1 MQARSRLKFYAW
13 VLLIAGCTSAAFAQ
27 FTSGL
32 QGTVEDAGGAAI
44 GKANLQLTNDATAT
58 TVFATADAAGNF
70 RFVDLAPGAYTLKIS
85 AAGFSKTETHITLLT
100 EQSLN
105 LPPIQLKV
113 GATTES
119 VTVTTEEPVVDTA
132 DSRNEMTLENS
143 GVAELPVAGRNL
155 VTLTTLA
162 PGVAGLGTMGGG
174 VPGGAGTPGSGVDNY
189 STETQVD
196 ASANGQG
203 QNSNMYVIDGLDVT
217 SGIRQGVLNLTPN
230 PESIQETSIQVNT
243 YSSEYT
249 RATGVE
255 EVMTTKSGSDRFH
268 GSAAD
273 WYFTEQMYAKTHFFS
288 GTAAG
293 KYYPFHANNMSG
305 AVGGPIIPRKQFYFF
320 FAVEP
325 LRSAAATNSSITFAD
340 PAFLAWAKTN
350 YPNTVGT
357 SVLNTYLPVHVGG
370 VQVVQTGS
378 SITGCGTPATN
389 NLPCSLSLLDTGNFS
404 AAAIRNGTQ
413 YFGRID
419 KIFKNDT
426 IYGSFYRTLLTYGT
440 PSAIPAF
447 SALNNNWQIAA
458 QVNEVHNFR
467 PGTINEAIFGVNRVE
482 GVLGSGAQNYT
493 VPSISVVGV
502 STEGGQAFGTGFAQG
517 DFIQHNY
524 HWRDVLTH
532 IHGAHSLRFG
542 YEGWFGDDVEPFQG
556 PYSQPTFSFN
566 NLLTLA
572 QDAPASENHVMYNPI
587 TGVPD
592 LWSWDAASRTW
603 GLFAEDTWKAKKNL
617 TLTLGLRWDDSGNP
631 WSKSPSTVF
640 GNFYLGPGQTY
651 NQQVANGFAKAT
663 HNALNHA
670 VTDLLSPRIGFAW
683 DATGRGDTVVHGGFG
698 IFNNWLTQ
706 ANVQEEFRGSPPGD
720 IIPTFTAGTATPP
733 VFKLGTSSKPPFGFT
748 YPALAGSPICPT
760 LGPSGC
766 LNAQGG
772 IVGAGNLIG
781 GINPNLLSPKAD
793 IWSATLEQKVGKDFA
808 ASVGYAG
815 SHSYNLIADENAPG
829 AVQYGSD
836 INAFSG
842 DLFTKQQAVR
852 LNQSFGVIA
861 YGTNDRY
868 ANYESIFFDF
878 KGRFARNGFVDAS
891 YTHSESK
898 DDSGYYPPE
907 NAPSTYYGPS
917 PWDAPNRFSLS
928 FNYEIPGLVRGA
940 GALGIL
946 TSGWGASGT
955 SIYQTGYPTTVT
967 TNAEFA
973 PICKDGTN
981 PAKTG
986 IWCSASN
993 PAVSYYGGAVGGG
1006 DYTADGDD
1014 FRNGIGDAR
1023 PDVSSYTEGNSK
1035 SAYLN
1040 GAISTSQFS
1049 APATFGAVGNEKT
1062 NQFREPNFIETDT
1075 SFYKVTK
1082 LREGLDFQVRF
1093 EFFDLFNRVNL
1104 SGFDS
1109 NLPDGNFGKAQTQQ
1123 LPRNW
1128 QLGGRFTF

>member
-1 MQARSRLKFYAW
+1 MHVPRRLRIYAW
-13 VLLIAGCTSAAFAQ
+13 LLLFVGLAPAAFAQ

-32 QGTVEDAGGAAI
+32 QGTVQDPSGAAI
-44 GKANLQLTNDATAT
+44 AKANVQLNNDATSTALAT
-58 TVFATADAAGNF
+58 TTDASGSY
-70 RFVDLAPGAYTLKIS
+70 RFVDLAPGAYTLKVS
-85 AAGFSKTETHITLLT
+85 ANGFTRTDTHITLLT
-100 EQSLN
+100 EQNLN
-105 LPPIQLKV
+105 LPPIQMKV
-113 GATTES
+113 GGATES
-119 VTVTTEEPVVDTA
+119 VTVNTEEPVVDTA
-132 DSRNEMTLENS
+132 DNRNEMTLENT

-203 QNSNMYVIDGLDVT
+203 QNSNMYVIDGLDIT

-268 GSAAD
+268 GSVAD
-273 WYFTEQMYAKTHFFS
+273 WYYTEQMYARTHFTAPS
-288 GTAAG
+288 G
-293 KYYPFHANNMSG
+293 YLPFHGNNMSG
-305 AVGGPIIPRKQFYFF
+305 AVGGPIIPHKQFFFF

-325 LRSAAATNSSITFAD
+325 LRSALATESSVTFAD
-340 PAFLAWAKTN
+340 PQFDAWAKTN

-357 SVLNTYLPVHVGG
+357 GVLNTYVPAHVSGATAI
-370 VQVVQTGS
+370 QTGQ
-378 SITGCGTPATN
+378 TLFPGACGTAATN
-389 NLPCSLSLLDTGNFS
+389 NLPCALPIEDSGIFS
-404 AAAIRNGTQ
+404 APSIRNGTQ

-419 KIFKNDT
+419 KVFKNDT
-426 IYGSFYRTLLTYGT
+426 IYGSFYRTLLTYGAA
-440 PSAIPAF
+440 SAIPAF

-458 QVNEVHNFR
+458 QVNEVHTFKA
-467 PGTINEAIFGVNRVE
+467 GTLNEAIFGVNRVE

-493 VPSISVVGV
+493 VPSIAVNGV

-532 IHGAHSLRFG
+532 IRGPHTLRFG

-556 PYSQPTFSFN
+556 PYSQPTFTFD

-572 QDAPASENHVMYNPI
+572 QDAPHFENHVMYNPI
-587 TGVPD
+587 TGVAD

-603 GLFAEDTWKAKKNL
+603 GLFAEDTWKTNKNL

-631 WSKSPSTVF
+631 WSKSSSTVF
-640 GNFYLGPGQTY
+640 GNFYLGPGQTP
-651 NQQVANGFAKAT
+651 QQQIANGFAKAT

-670 VTDLLSPRIGFAW
+670 VTDLLSPRVGVAW
-683 DATGRGDTVVHGGFG
+683 DVTGKGATVVHGGFG

-733 VFKLGTSSKPPFGFT
+733 LFKLGTTSKPPFGFT

-766 LNAQGG
+766 LDAQGG
-772 IVGAGNLIG
+772 IVGADNTIG

-793 IWSATLEQKVGKDFA
+793 IWSVALEQKVSRDFA

-815 SHSYNLIADENAPG
+815 SHSYNLVAGENAAG

-836 INAFSG
+836 INAFAG
-842 DLFTKQQAVR
+842 DLFTRPAAVR
-852 LNQSFGVIA
+852 LNPSFGVINYA
-861 YGTNDRY
+861 ANDRH
-868 ANYESIFFDF
+868 ANYESVFFDF
-878 KGRFARNGFVDAS
+878 KGRFARTGFVDAS
-891 YTHSESK
+891 YTRSESK
-898 DDSGYYPPE
+898 DDSGSYPAE
-907 NAPSTYYGPS
+907 ATPSTYYGPS
-917 PWDAPNRFSLS
+917 PWDAPNRLSLS
-928 FNYEIPGLVRGA
+928 FNYQIPSLAQGKGA
-940 GALGIL
+940 VGIL

-955 SIYQTGYPTTVT
+955 SIYQTGYPAMVNTTAPFEPICKNGNNTTVT
-967 TNAEFA
+967 HV
-973 PICKDGTN
+973 
-981 PAKTG
+981 
-986 IWCSASN
+986 WCTAAN
-993 PAVSYYGGAVGGG
+993 PAVSYAAGSG
-1006 DYTADGDD
+1006 DYNGDGDT
-1014 FRNGIGDAR
+1014 GIDY
-1023 PDVSSYTEGNSK
+1023 PDVASYSEGHTK
-1035 SAYLN
+1035 SAYLK
-1040 GAISTSQFS
+1040 GAFTAGQFS
-1049 APATFGAVGNEKT
+1049 APANFGSEGNEKPM
-1062 NQFREPNFIETDT
+1062 QFREPNFIETDT
-1075 SFYKVTK
+1075 SFYKVTR
-1082 LREGLDFQVRF
+1082 LSEGVNFQVRF

-1109 NLPDGNFGKAQTQQ
+1109 NFADAGGTFGKAQTQQ